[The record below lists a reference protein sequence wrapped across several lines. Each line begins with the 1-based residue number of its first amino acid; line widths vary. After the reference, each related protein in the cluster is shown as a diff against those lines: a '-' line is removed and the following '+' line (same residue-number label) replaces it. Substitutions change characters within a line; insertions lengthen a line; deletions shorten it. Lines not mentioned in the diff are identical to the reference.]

1 MKRGHKIVSL
11 LIACAMVTPLAFSNV
26 NTVEA
31 ANKFEG
37 QETKYYKLCS
47 SKTLTRS
54 NQNTC
59 KEFNKY
65 LKTKSASLKSEISS
79 KQSSVD
85 SAKLSISDAADK
97 INSLNSQINE
107 AAQKIAYMNTAIT
120 NAENNLNEKKA
131 LLKDRIYSMQSQMN
145 SNAYVD
151 YLFNASSFS
160 DFFSRAAT
168 LKDLTSYETDLMN
181 EIKEEQK
188 QLEIQKQILVDTQ
201 TALNAQK
208 SQAEELQKS
217 LVAKLEAEQ
226 KALQDKQSDLS
237 DNESNIGTIA
247 QNLVELSK
255 ASDESKVSG
264 VTHATPN
271 KNNSSSS
278 NSGSSNNGGSS
289 NNSGSS
295 NNGGGNT
302 IPTPTPSPDQ
312 SSRGLAIANKALTR
326 QGYMYSWGGCHSMS
340 QIANPN
346 WTKFDCSG
354 LVNWAHYQAGVNIGS
369 NTTKTLCGVG
379 TQVDRGSMQ
388 AGDIILFSSNG
399 SYSGVHHVG
408 IYIGGNRMVHA
419 PSSGKPVQVATLGNG
434 YWQREFYQARRCY

>member
-1 MKRGHKIVSL
+1 MKRRHKIVSL
-11 LIACAMVTPLAFSNV
+11 LIATAMVTPLALSNV

-31 ANKFEG
+31 ANKFAG
-37 QETKYYKLCS
+37 QESKYYRLCS

-65 LKTKSASLKSEISS
+65 LKTKSASLKNEINS
-79 KQSSVD
+79 KQNSVD
-85 SAKLSISDAADK
+85 SAKLSISDAANK
-97 INSLNSQINE
+97 INTLNSQINE
-107 AAQKIAYMNTAIT
+107 ANQKIAYMNTAIT
-120 NAENNLNEKKA
+120 NAENNLNQKKA

-168 LKDLTSYETDLMN
+168 LKDLTAYETDLMN

-188 QLEIQKQILVDTQ
+188 QLEVQKQTLVDTQ

-208 SQAEELQKS
+208 SEAETLQKS

-237 DNESNIGTIA
+237 DNENSIGTIA

-255 ASDESKVSG
+255 ASDESKVNG

-271 KNNSSSS
+271 TNSGSSS
-278 NSGSSNNGGSS
+278 NSGSSNQGGSS
-289 NNSGSS
+289 NH
-295 NNGGGNT
+295 GGGSQNT
-302 IPTPTPSPDQ
+302 TPAPAPSANQ
-312 SSRGLAIANKALTR
+312 SARGLAIANKALTR
-326 QGYMYSWGGCHSMS
+326 QGYMYVWGGCHSMS
-340 QIANPN
+340 QISNPN

-369 NTTKTLCGVG
+369 NTTKSLCGV
-379 TQVDRGSMQ
+379 DLM
-388 AGDIILFSSNG
+388 
-399 SYSGVHHVG
+399 
-408 IYIGGNRMVHA
+408 
-419 PSSGKPVQVATLGNG
+419 
-434 YWQREFYQARRCY
+434 

>member
-1 MKRGHKIVSL
+1 
-11 LIACAMVTPLAFSNV
+11 MVTPLAFSNV

-37 QETKYYKLCS
+37 QEAKYYKLCS

-107 AAQKIAYMNTAIT
+107 ATQKIAYMNTAIT

-188 QLEIQKQILVDTQ
+188 QLEIQKQTLVDTQ

-326 QGYMYSWGGCHSMS
+326 QGYIYSWGGCHSMS

>member
-11 LIACAMVTPLAFSNV
+11 LIACAMVTPLALSNV

-37 QETKYYKLCS
+37 QETKYYKLWS

-79 KQSSVD
+79 KQSNVD
-85 SAKLSISDAADK
+85 SAKLSIADAADK

-107 AAQKIAYMNTAIT
+107 ATQKIAYMNTAIT

-188 QLEIQKQILVDTQ
+188 QLEIQKQTLVDTQ

-255 ASDESKVSG
+255 ASDESKVNG

>member
-1 MKRGHKIVSL
+1 MKSGHKIVSL
-11 LIACAMVTPLAFSNV
+11 LIACAMVTPLALSNV

-79 KQSSVD
+79 KQSNVD
-85 SAKLSISDAADK
+85 SAKLSIADAADK

-107 AAQKIAYMNTAIT
+107 ATQKIAYMNTAIT

-188 QLEIQKQILVDTQ
+188 QLEIQKQTLVDTQ

-302 IPTPTPSPDQ
+302 ILTPTPSPDQ

>member
-107 AAQKIAYMNTAIT
+107 ATQKIAYMNTAIT

-188 QLEIQKQILVDTQ
+188 QLEIQKQ

>member
-37 QETKYYKLCS
+37 QETKYYKLCP

-107 AAQKIAYMNTAIT
+107 ATQKIAYMNTAIT

-188 QLEIQKQILVDTQ
+188 QLEVQKQTLVDTQ
-201 TALNAQK
+201 NTLNAQK
-208 SQAEELQKS
+208 SQAEELQKT

>member
-1 MKRGHKIVSL
+1 VKRGHKIVSL
-11 LIACAMVTPLAFSNV
+11 LIACAMVTPLALSNV

-79 KQSSVD
+79 KQSNVD
-85 SAKLSISDAADK
+85 SAKLSIADAADK

-107 AAQKIAYMNTAIT
+107 ATQKIAYMNTAIT

-188 QLEIQKQILVDTQ
+188 QLEIQKQTLVDTQ

-399 SYSGVHHVG
+399 SYSGVQHVG

>member
-1 MKRGHKIVSL
+1 
-11 LIACAMVTPLAFSNV
+11 MVTPLAFSNV

-107 AAQKIAYMNTAIT
+107 ATQKIAYMNTAIT

-188 QLEIQKQILVDTQ
+188 QLEIQKQTLVDTQ

-255 ASDESKVSG
+255 ASDESKVNG

>member
-11 LIACAMVTPLAFSNV
+11 LIACAMVTPIALSNV

-85 SAKLSISDAADK
+85 SAKLSIADAADK

-107 AAQKIAYMNTAIT
+107 ATQKIAYMNTAIA

-151 YLFNASSFS
+151 YLFNANSFS

-188 QLEIQKQILVDTQ
+188 QLEIQKQTLVDTQ

-271 KNNSSSS
+271 T

-346 WTKFDCSG
+346 WTRFDCSG

-419 PSSGKPVQVATLGNG
+419 PSSGKPVQVASLGNG

>member
-11 LIACAMVTPLAFSNV
+11 LIACAMVTPLALSNV

-85 SAKLSISDAADK
+85 SAKLSIADAADK
-97 INSLNSQINE
+97 INNLNGQINE
-107 AAQKIAYMNTAIT
+107 ANQKIAYMNTAIT

-188 QLEIQKQILVDTQ
+188 QLEIQKQTLVDTQ

-208 SQAEELQKS
+208 SQAEELQKT

-264 VTHATPN
+264 VTHATPDT
-271 KNNSSSS
+271 NSGSSS

-346 WTKFDCSG
+346 WTRFDCSG

-369 NTTKTLCGVG
+369 NTTKSLCGVG

-419 PSSGKPVQVATLGNG
+419 PSSGKPVQVASLGNG

>member
-79 KQSSVD
+79 KQSNVD

-107 AAQKIAYMNTAIT
+107 ATQKIAYMNTAIT

-188 QLEIQKQILVDTQ
+188 QLEIQKQTLVDTQ

-346 WTKFDCSG
+346 WTKYESSG
-354 LVNWAHYQAGVNIGS
+354 IVNWAHYQAGVNIGS

>member
-11 LIACAMVTPLAFSNV
+11 LIAAAMITPLALSNV

-37 QETKYYKLCS
+37 QETKYYKLCA
-47 SKTLTRS
+47 SKTITRS

-65 LKTKSASLKSEISS
+65 LKTKSANLKSEISS
-79 KQSSVD
+79 KQNSVD
-85 SAKLSISDAADK
+85 SAKLSIADAADK
-97 INSLNSQINE
+97 INSLNSQIAE
-107 AAQKIAYMNTAIT
+107 ANQKIEYMNTAIT

-168 LKDLTSYETDLMN
+168 LKDLTAYETDLMN

-188 QLEIQKQILVDTQ
+188 QLEIQKQTLVDTQ

-208 SQAEELQKS
+208 SQAEELQKT

-271 KNNSSSS
+271 TNSGSSS

-346 WTKFDCSG
+346 WTRFDCSG

-369 NTTKTLCGVG
+369 NTTKSLCGVG

-419 PSSGKPVQVATLGNG
+419 PSSGKPVQVASLGNG

>member
-1 MKRGHKIVSL
+1 
-11 LIACAMVTPLAFSNV
+11 MVTPLALSNV

-79 KQSSVD
+79 KQSNVD
-85 SAKLSISDAADK
+85 SAKLSIADAADK

-107 AAQKIAYMNTAIT
+107 ATQKIAYMNTAIT

-188 QLEIQKQILVDTQ
+188 QLEIQKQTLVDTQ

-255 ASDESKVSG
+255 ASDESKVNG

-302 IPTPTPSPDQ
+302 IPTLTPSPDQ